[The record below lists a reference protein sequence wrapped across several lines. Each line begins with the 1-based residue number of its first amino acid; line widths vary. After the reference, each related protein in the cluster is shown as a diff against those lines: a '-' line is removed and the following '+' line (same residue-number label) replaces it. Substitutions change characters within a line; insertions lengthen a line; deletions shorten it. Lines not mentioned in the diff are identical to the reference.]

1 MFLPRETPLELGAE
15 HLLGLRLSLNTPVVS
30 TEEVPTGPA
39 RAALAV
45 YRDSGGVPTITL
57 AVRPLQASHAV
68 FYGLNEDLGD
78 EARLA
83 MGVDAALC
91 FGESLGFL
99 FDDDELAGGKE
110 ADAAVLALWSSI
122 AGDDELSKVMGITE
136 ERRHTSREDADVL
149 ETDLGEELL
158 LEELALEDDP
168 LDVLPVPVPVPEP
181 DEFVRQRPVVAEA
194 APGPSLTKFRALTPA
209 PPAPEIQPEAEERPR
224 RALLARVRLVKRA
237 AKQEKASLEEQ
248 DAGAGRSLRLLTS
261 F

>member
-1 MFLPRETPLELGAE
+1 MFLPRETPLELGPE
-15 HLLGLRLSLNTPVVS
+15 HLLGLRMSLNTPVVS

-45 YRDSGGVPTITL
+45 HRDPGGVPTITL
-57 AVRPLQASHAV
+57 AVRPVQASHAV
-68 FYGLNEDLGD
+68 FYGLEEDLRD

-83 MGVDAALC
+83 MGVDAALS

-99 FDDDELAGGKE
+99 FDDDELAGGGT
-110 ADAAVLALWSSI
+110 AQAGVFALWSSI
-122 AGDDELSKVMGITE
+122 VGDDELSRVMEITD
-136 ERRHTSREDADVL
+136 ERQQSSPLDSDVL

-168 LDVLPVPVPVPEP
+168 LEELPELDPFEM
-181 DEFVRQRPVVAEA
+181 QRPVARQA
-194 APGPSLTKFRALTPA
+194 AGAPSLSKFRAFAPA
-209 PPAPEIQPEAEERPR
+209 PSAPEVQPEPEERPR

-237 AKQEKASLEEQ
+237 AKQEKSSLEES
-248 DAGAGRSLRLLTS
+248 DAEAGRSLRLLTS